1 MSGIPVTRKHGPRSF
16 PVSATVTGGQ
26 LCAAGAGG
34 EIAPAGANSTKVLG
48 VAIND
53 AVPVADFESGT
64 VSGVLNAAPKPN
76 RAALAYGGDEVP
88 VTYAADAV
96 FGDKLKAAAAGTV
109 TPFVSGTDTDPALI
123 VGTCTQPEGVDVSEN
138 AVGLMRTV

>member
-1 MSGIPVTRKHGPRSF
+1 M
-16 PVSATVTGGQ
+16 
-26 LCAAGAGG
+26 
-34 EIAPAGANSTKVLG
+34 LG

-123 VGTCTQPEGVDVSEN
+123 VGTCTQPEGVDVSES

>member
-34 EIAPAGANSTKVLG
+34 EIAPAGANSTKVVG

-53 AVPVADFESGT
+53 AVPIADFEPG
-64 VSGVLNAAPKPN
+64 VVDGVLNAAPKPN

-88 VTYAADAV
+88 VTYAADTA
-96 FGDKLKAAAAGTV
+96 FGAKLKAAAAGTV
-109 TPFVSGTDTDPALI
+109 TPFVSGTDTDPALV
-123 VGTCTQPEGVDVSEN
+123 VGICTQPEGVDVSEN